1 MWWLPVLV
9 VLRRQG
15 PVPVHVGGRILIPFF
30 IPFNTVSHC
39 HYKTI
44 HCFLVVPFL
53 WVASIE
59 NYRPFKSASVV
70 DMNEDNSEGLAWG
83 LSATHAAKSTAVEM
97 LLDDEEAEAEE
108 VPSLFHCRLMLLRP
122 LSWLVEMFNV
132 TDVLLFCGVF
142 FLGGG
147 VVFAGLDSM
156 ARGRIRRTDDA
167 TGQPTRLVGAHRR
180 HLFKTHV
187 ALDVEPK
194 WVRFHA
200 KDSTRLH
207 VSE

>member
-1 MWWLPVLV
+1 MYLSTPLP
-9 VLRRQG
+9 
-15 PVPVHVGGRILIPFF
+15 
-30 IPFNTVSHC
+30 HC
-39 HYKTI
+39 HYGQNDPLLLGGTV
-44 HCFLVVPFL
+44 LVWVP
-53 WVASIE
+53 SIE

-142 FLGGG
+142 FSGGG
-147 VVFAGLDSM
+147 SSRWSRSNGTWKNTAD
-156 ARGRIRRTDDA
+156 GRRYRATHKIGWNSPKAFIQNTCGVGCRTE
-167 TGQPTRLVGAHRR
+167 VGTPSCKRFNA
-180 HLFKTHV
+180 V
-187 ALDVEPK
+187 ACK
-194 WVRFHA
+194 
-200 KDSTRLH
+200 
-207 VSE
+207 

>member
-1 MWWLPVLV
+1 MLV

-15 PVPVHVGGRILIPFF
+15 PVPVHVGGRILILFF
-30 IPFNTVSHC
+30 VCIFPHHC
-39 HYKTI
+39 HIAITVKTI

-53 WVASIE
+53 WVPSIE

-132 TDVLLFCGVF
+132 TMCCFVLF
-142 FLGGG
+142 FFGGR
-147 VVFAGLDSM
+147 FF
-156 ARGRIRRTDDA
+156 
-167 TGQPTRLVGAHRR
+167 PLV
-180 HLFKTHV
+180 
-187 ALDVEPK
+187 
-194 WVRFHA
+194 
-200 KDSTRLH
+200 
-207 VSE
+207 

>member
-1 MWWLPVLV
+1 
-9 VLRRQG
+9 
-15 PVPVHVGGRILIPFF
+15 VP
-30 IPFNTVSHC
+30 
-39 HYKTI
+39 
-44 HCFLVVPFL
+44 
-53 WVASIE
+53 SIE

-142 FLGGG
+142 FRGG
-147 VVFAGLDSM
+147 VLLAGLFFL
-156 ARGRIRRTDDA
+156 
-167 TGQPTRLVGAHRR
+167 LV
-180 HLFKTHV
+180 
-187 ALDVEPK
+187 
-194 WVRFHA
+194 
-200 KDSTRLH
+200 
-207 VSE
+207 

>member
-15 PVPVHVGGRILIPFF
+15 SVPVHVGGRKLILFF
-30 IPFNTVSHC
+30 ACIFPHHC
-39 HYKTI
+39 HIAITVKTI

-53 WVASIE
+53 WVPSIE

-122 LSWLVEMFNV
+122 LSWLTEMFNV

-142 FLGGG
+142 FFWGGG
-147 VVFAGLDSM
+147 VFS
-156 ARGRIRRTDDA
+156 
-167 TGQPTRLVGAHRR
+167 LV
-180 HLFKTHV
+180 
-187 ALDVEPK
+187 
-194 WVRFHA
+194 
-200 KDSTRLH
+200 
-207 VSE
+207 